1 MSPPFKIKRN
11 PDHLTLADYIND
23 NPDPPCPIVGLEYI
37 TEFSM
42 TKEDLETAKPG
53 KVTRPFYHCCLE
65 GCCNEQGDSRQ
76 MFEHLIEYHHVA
88 TWIKVVKGLVA
99 PNQESHL
106 IQLCQ
111 QLHDPDIQYMKL
123 QNSIY
128 HTMCRKAKVK
138 LTRDQITQKI
148 KKARRDQQRL
158 QNRSNEKDSRSISM
172 QDITNKTNAKDHNK
186 KIIRINNPVGIAV
199 NPGSIFDI
207 DPDRTTATSDP
218 DRTTSDPER
227 TTSDPDRTTSDS
239 DNQGLHPMIS
249 IKNEVK
255 QEVDHCEGLA
265 LRLRE
270 AFKNE
275 KNIKSKPMKVKTSNV
290 VKDLDKAKTKLRN
303 DEDKELREA
312 PIQSPTTKKISLQ
325 DYQKKKKSQAD
336 NDVSLVAEKIVRP
349 FAQSVPGV
357 SIMKSE
363 TRQDGP
369 IDLLQGTTANI
380 SPKPS
385 NTNVVKSPW
394 EDPMFIFK
402 SKITELVREQLN
414 MYWAKNNE
422 DMTDKYGEKKPI
434 KIRGTGD
441 YTSICKRFSKK
452 FQAEVQ
458 ETYLAINNSLEGIE
472 KINARAYGIEFEIHK
487 YFSEKPEVE
496 PSFR

>member
-42 TKEDLETAKPG
+42 PKEALEKAKPG
-53 KVTRPFYHCCLE
+53 TVTRPFYHCCLE

-123 QNSIY
+123 QNGIY

-158 QNRSNEKDSRSISM
+158 QSKSNEKGSRPISM
-172 QDITNKTNAKDHNK
+172 QDITNKTKVKDLNNK
-186 KIIRINNPVGIAV
+186 LVRINNPIETAV

-207 DPDRTTATSDP
+207 DPNRTTSDP
-218 DRTTSDPER
+218 DRTTTDPER
-227 TTSDPDRTTSDS
+227 TDSDPDRTTSDS

-255 QEVDHCEGLA
+255 QEVDYCEGLA
-265 LRLRE
+265 LRLKE

-275 KNIKSKPMKVKTSNV
+275 KNKSKAMKLNTSNV
-290 VKDLDKAKTKLRN
+290 VKDLDKAKTKLQN
-303 DEDKELREA
+303 DEGKTLREA

-336 NDVSLVAEKIVRP
+336 NDVHLVVEKKVRP
-349 FAQSVPGV
+349 FTQTVPGG

-369 IDLLQGTTANI
+369 NDLLQGTTANM

-394 EDPMFIFK
+394 EDPMLIFK
-402 SKITELVREQLN
+402 SKITKLVKEQLN
-414 MYWAKNNE
+414 MYWAQNNE
-422 DMTDKYGEKKPI
+422 DMTDSKGVPKRI

-441 YTSICKRFSKK
+441 YTRICRMFSQK
-452 FQAEVQ
+452 FQAEVK
-458 ETYLAINNSLEGIE
+458 ETYLAINDDKLEGIE

-487 YFSEKPEVE
+487 YFSEKPEVV